1 MWVVVWEPG
10 EERNLFHG
18 VVREGCLEEE
28 RSWQTLNNG
37 RKICA
42 MFQAKGTANAREP
55 QDRQELGVAEGWKTG
70 PCGSKENK

>member
-18 VVREGCLEEE
+18 VVRKDCLEEE

-42 MFQAKGTANAREP
+42 VFQAKGTSNAREP
-55 QDRQELGVAEGWKTG
+55 QDRQELSVA
-70 PCGSKENK
+70 